1 MSGASSRHQMLKK
14 PVKRKIVKNFRK
26 NRKMADAES

>member
-1 MSGASSRHQMLKK
+1 MLKK